1 MASYFFDTNALVK
14 AYIYEP
20 DGSDW
25 VLGVI
30 SAKQPAH
37 QFFISEIARVEIPS
51 ALYKIERAH
60 GHAQE
65 ITNLAVNRFERHLDT
80 ENDYRRSLYT
90 IPLINNAVLT
100 EAQRLL
106 RDYRSGT
113 PKGLRSLD
121 AFQLA
126 CAMRARKT
134 MTPEEQAQVMF
145 VTIVKQLSGCAANE
159 GFVTFN
165 PTHTAP

>member
-37 QFFISEIARVEIPS
+37 QILVSEIARIEIPS
-51 ALYKIERAH
+51 ALYKIERIR

-65 ITNLAVNRFERHLDT
+65 ITNLAVNRFERHPNAD
-80 ENDYRRSLYT
+80 NGYRNALYT
-90 IPLINNAVLT
+90 ILLLNDAILT
-100 EAQRLL
+100 EARRLL
-106 RDYRSGT
+106 LTYRSGT

-121 AFQLA
+121 AIQLA
-126 CAMRARKT
+126 SALRACKT
-134 MTPEEQAQVMF
+134 LAPEDQAQMVF
-145 VTIVKQLSGCAANE
+145 VTIDKQLSGCAANE

-165 PTHTAP
+165 PFHTAP